1 MEEKNEFLDK
11 VFELKCKQLLCK
23 LWLAAFA
30 KPGYVGVEEMGLLTK
45 HMQVQS
51 KLEDVEKELVDFVTA
66 NQEEVD
72 KYDEATVKSYS
83 EQHKITLD
91 RQKELAKEV
100 LGKEWTVE
108 ELADKVEHR

>member
-1 MEEKNEFLDK
+1 MEEKNELLDK
-11 VFELKCKQLLCK
+11 ALELKCKQLLCK

-51 KLEDVEKELVDFVTA
+51 KLEDVEKELYDLWDA
-66 NQEEVD
+66 NQKEFE
-72 KYDEATVKSYS
+72 KYDEATIASYCK
-83 EQHKITLD
+83 QHKTTLEK
-91 RQKELAKEV
+91 QKELAKEV
-100 LGKEWTVE
+100 LGKEWTIE